1 MKKEEILT
9 TLNQL
14 CKNTLMETLKISY
27 TDVGEDF
34 LVAKMPVTSHVH
46 QPDGVLNGGATM
58 ALAESVG
65 SPLSMLVV
73 NRDKFTV
80 RGLEFSANH
89 LGSIK
94 EGFVNA
100 KATFIHKG
108 RTTHLVQIKVTDNT
122 GKLISM
128 CKITNIILSKK

>member
-1 MKKEEILT
+1 MKKEQILAV
-9 TLNQL
+9 LNQF
-14 CKNTLMETLKISY
+14 CENTLMETLRISY
-27 TDVGEDF
+27 VDVGEDF
-34 LVAKMPVTSHVH
+34 LVAKMPVTPHVH

-65 SPLSMLVV
+65 SPLSILAVD
-73 NRDKFTV
+73 RDKFVV

-94 EGFVNA
+94 EGYVNA
-100 KATFIHKG
+100 KATFVHKG
-108 RTTHLVQIKVTDNT
+108 RTTHLVQIKVTDAT

-128 CKITNIILSKK
+128 CKITNIILPKK